1 MRGADVTQDSMFS
14 YLTLED
20 YVPKGH
26 PLQPIREIV
35 NAALREMDETFA
47 AMYADSG
54 RDSIPPEQLL
64 RGLILQSLYGLRSER
79 LLCEQLGYNMLFRWF
94 VGLSVDRTPW
104 DHSTYTKNRDR
115 LIEHE
120 VIRELF
126 SRVLDRAKAKGLL
139 SSEHFSVDGTLVRAW
154 ASHKSFVPKDG
165 APPPSSGSRGNP
177 EVDFKGQKRTNDTHQ
192 SKTDPDAKLATKSS
206 KAGAIPAYMGHVLT
220 ENRNGLVVDPRL
232 TQANGTAE
240 REAAIEMLAELPGEA
255 RKTVGADKA
264 YDTEDFVK
272 NCRGINVTPHVAQ
285 NTSNRKS
292 RIDRR
297 TTRHA
302 GYTISQFARKL
313 IETVFGQ
320 AARHPAPGEAA
331 RIGEGRAAVHARG
344 DGGESAPAAEAS
356 GDTSEWIDR
365 RGACS
370 EHEMNANGL
379 NRGSQGAVL
388 GVHLR
393 HQCNSASLNS

>member
-1 MRGADVTQDSMFS
+1 MRCPTIVEKNKRETTMRGADVTQDSMFS

-20 YVPKGH
+20 YVPTEH
-26 PLQPIREIV
+26 PLRPIREIV
-35 NAALREMDETFA
+35 NAALRGMDETFA

-94 VGLSVDRTPW
+94 VGLSVDRAPW

-126 SRVLDRAKAKGLL
+126 ARVLDQAKAKGLL
-139 SSEHFSVDGTLVRAW
+139 SSEHFSVDGTLIRAW

-165 APPPSSGSRGNP
+165 APPPSAGSRGNP
-177 EVDFKGQKRTNDTHQ
+177 EVDFKGQKRTNETHQ

-220 ENRNGLVVDPRL
+220 ENRNGLVVDTRL

-240 REAAIEMLAELPGEA
+240 REAALEMLAELPGEA
-255 RKTVGADKA
+255 RKSVGADKA
-264 YDTEDFVK
+264 YDTESFVEG
-272 NCRGINVTPHVAQ
+272 CRDINVTPHLAQ
-285 NTSNRKS
+285 NTSGRSS

-302 GYTISQFARKL
+302 GYRISQFARKL
-313 IETVFGQ
+313 IETVFGDAKQ
-320 AARHPAPGEAA
+320 HGILRQVKLRGLAKVELLFTLAATVVNLRRLPKLLAPE
-331 RIGEGRAAVHARG
+331 
-344 DGGESAPAAEAS
+344 PS
-356 GDTSEWIDR
+356 G
-365 RGACS
+365 
-370 EHEMNANGL
+370 
-379 NRGSQGAVL
+379 
-388 GVHLR
+388 
-393 HQCNSASLNS
+393 